1 MADPAGDRDSR
12 TVKRAVR
19 QAVVLAVVMMLSL
32 SLYLAVLWWRG
43 QEARIT
49 TQTAWDRAIPFRPAW
64 VWVYL
69 LPYLL
74 GPLIAA
80 CLTRQTFAWYV
91 RRGLVLV
98 LISVV
103 FFAILPTK
111 TVRPAATDLGDG
123 PTAQLYRNMVAI
135 DGPAANA
142 APSLHVSLTCLLA
155 WALIRDF
162 PRWWA
167 VCLTVTGIVV
177 VWLSTLLT
185 WQHHLIDVAT
195 GILLGSTLAVPWPRG
210 RLTRKEDPYRP
221 VAP

>member
-1 MADPAGDRDSR
+1 MADPAGDRGRR
-12 TVKRAVR
+12 TLKGAVQ
-19 QAVVLAVVMMLSL
+19 QAVVLAVVMLMSL
-32 SLYLAVLWWRG
+32 ALYLAVLWWRG
-43 QEARIT
+43 PQAQIT

-69 LPYLL
+69 IPYAL

-80 CLTRQTFAWYV
+80 FLTRDTLVWYI
-91 RRGLVLV
+91 RRGIVLV
-98 LISVV
+98 LISVAV
-103 FFAILPTK
+103 FAILPTK
-111 TVRPAATDLGDG
+111 TERPSATDLGTG

-155 WALIRDF
+155 WALVRDF
-162 PRWWA
+162 SRWWA
-167 VCLTVTGIVV
+167 VCLTVTGVAL

-195 GILLGSTLAVPWPRG
+195 GVLLGSALALPWPG
-210 RLTRKEDPYRP
+210 SWVPYR
-221 VAP
+221 A